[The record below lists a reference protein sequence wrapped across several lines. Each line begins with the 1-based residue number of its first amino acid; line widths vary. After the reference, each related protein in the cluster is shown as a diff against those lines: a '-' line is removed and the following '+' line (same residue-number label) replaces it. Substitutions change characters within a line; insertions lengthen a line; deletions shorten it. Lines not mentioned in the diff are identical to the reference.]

1 MTQNPDSSVAGAS
14 VAPVGTPIRARLDQ
28 DVENIAVLV
37 HRAPQVLL
45 ATVAC
50 DEHRIEILH
59 VSKAPAP
66 LPKLS
71 CIRAPERSRP
81 AKRLGQNG
89 LARAALVA
97 CGAIV
102 EQLVG

>member
-1 MTQNPDSSVAGAS
+1 MTKNPGSSGAGAS
-14 VAPVGTPIRARLDQ
+14 VAPIGTPIRVRLDQ

-50 DEHRIEILH
+50 DEHRIEIPR
-59 VSKAPAP
+59 VSEAPAP
-66 LPKLS
+66 LPESS
-71 CIRAPERSRP
+71 CIRVPERSRP
-81 AKRLGQNG
+81 ARRSGQNE
-89 LARAALVA
+89 LARAAQVTA
-97 CGAIV
+97 DGSV